1 MFSSFTKFF
10 KSAPKNTNNSTNTTT
25 QKEEELSEQD
35 TQERTGSNIS
45 EKDEEK
51 MRFRLAMDIF
61 KLEDSTKTNYDIT
74 CW

>member
-45 EKDEEK
+45 EKDEE
-51 MRFRLAMDIF
+51 
-61 KLEDSTKTNYDIT
+61 NQ
-74 CW
+74 